1 MMAGGEKFA
10 THAVKIN
17 GLWYR
22 TGEKLP
28 SEDQKSP
35 AEAKEQTKQEENP
48 VKPAPKRRTAKG
60 RK

>member
-1 MMAGGEKFA
+1 MAEGVKIA

-22 TGEKLP
+22 TGDKLP
-28 SEDQKSP
+28 SEDQERPS
-35 AEAKEQTKQEENP
+35 EAKERAKQEENP
-48 VKPAPKRRTAKG
+48 VKPAPKRRTARG

>member
-1 MMAGGEKFA
+1 MAEGVKIA
-10 THAVKIN
+10 AHAVKID

-22 TGEKLP
+22 AGDVLP
-28 SEDQKSP
+28 SEDQERP
-35 AEAKEQTKQEENP
+35 VEAKEQTKQEENP

>member
-1 MMAGGEKFA
+1 MAEGVKIA
-10 THAVKIN
+10 AHAVKIN

-22 TGEKLP
+22 AGDVLP
-28 SEDQKSP
+28 SEDQERP

-48 VKPAPKRRTAKG
+48 VKPAPKRRAAKG

>member
-1 MMAGGEKFA
+1 MAEGVKIA

-22 TGEKLP
+22 TGDKLP
-28 SEDQKSP
+28 SEDQERPS
-35 AEAKEQTKQEENP
+35 EAKEQAKQEENP
-48 VKPAPKRRTAKG
+48 VKHAPKRRTTKG